1 MRDRGQD
8 VGADPALVGRRRYLL
23 VAWAFLTIGLA
34 IRCFAQA
41 LVGREEVPV
50 SVAPYRVDVNR
61 ASVVDLE
68 LLPGLG
74 RARAEGIV
82 LERIRHG
89 PFRRIEDLQRV
100 DGIGPA
106 LVRAIEPFA
115 ECAPLAPPNPR

>member
-1 MRDRGQD
+1 MT
-8 VGADPALVGRRRYLL
+8 VV
-23 VAWAFLTIGLA
+23 
-34 IRCFAQA
+34 
-41 LVGREEVPV
+41 
-50 SVAPYRVDVNR
+50 PYRVDVNR
-61 ASVVDLE
+61 ATLVDLE

-89 PFRRIEDLQRV
+89 PFRSLADLQRV

-115 ECAPLAPPNPR
+115 TCAPATPAPRR